1 MIKARAR
8 FRVVSSSN
16 QILFLTVCCKR
27 LLYACF
33 LKHIFIMVMGGN
45 KQMGPGIGKLLQLP
59 MITEET
65 KSVDVR

>member
-1 MIKARAR
+1 MPVFVWSPLQTR
-8 FRVVSSSN
+8 FYSSLYVVNDFCTRV
-16 QILFLTVCCKR
+16 
-27 LLYACF
+27 F